1 MKPLYPIDI
10 MRLSLTMTDPTWSLA
25 HGDLCDASRAI
36 ELKYSSHSMR
46 SDPMRPLRSDSMRP
60 LRSDSMRL
68 LRSDSMPS
76 EIIV

>member
-1 MKPLYPIDI
+1 MEI
-10 MRLSLTMTDPTWSLA
+10 MRLSLTITDPTWSLA

-46 SDPMRPLRSDSMRP
+46 SLRSDPMRSDPMRSLRSDSMRF
-60 LRSDSMRL
+60 
-68 LRSDSMPS
+68 